1 MLPNEELISLGK
13 TGIEIPPIGVG
24 TMAWGDRFFWGYGQA
39 YSETDVKSA
48 FEASLD
54 AGVTFFDTAEIYG
67 SGLSETLLGKFLRE
81 SSRPQGTQDI
91 VVATKFFPFPWR
103 IQRSSL
109 KRALL
114 NSLKRLQIDQVDLYQ
129 VHWPFPPVPVETW
142 ASALADVV
150 EEGLTKAVG
159 VSNYNAEQM
168 QRAQKVLAKRGV
180 LLASNQVE
188 FSLIN
193 RKIEKNGLL
202 KLCQETGVTCIA
214 YCPLGRGV
222 LTGKYS
228 AKNPPTGIRSR
239 RYPSKFLERAEPLL
253 RLLHEIGQDH
263 GGRTQCQVALNWVIS
278 KGAVPIPGAKNS
290 RQAQENAG
298 ALGWSLTES
307 ELSALDKASDRLS

>member
-1 MLPNEELISLGK
+1 MLPNQEFISLGK
-13 TGIEIPPIGVG
+13 TGVEITPIGVG

-67 SGLSETLLGKFLRE
+67 SGTSETLLGNFLRE
-81 SSRPQGTQDI
+81 SSRLQGTPAI

-103 IQRSSL
+103 IRRGSL
-109 KRALL
+109 KRALQ
-114 NSLKRLQIDQVDLYQ
+114 NSLKRLQMESVDLYQ

-150 EEGLTKAVG
+150 EDGLTKAVG
-159 VSNYNAEQM
+159 VSNYNIDQM
-168 QRAQKVLAKRGV
+168 RRAQIVLAKRGV

-193 RKIEKNGLL
+193 RKIEKDGLL
-202 KLCQETGVTCIA
+202 KLCQEWGITCIA
-214 YCPLGRGV
+214 YSPLGRGI

-228 AKNPPTGIRSR
+228 LKNPPTGIRSR
-239 RYPSKFLERAEPLL
+239 RYPSRFLERVEPLIS
-253 RLLHEIGQDH
+253 LLGEIGQGH
-263 GGRTQCQVALNWVIS
+263 GGRTPGQVALNWVTC
-278 KGAVPIPGAKNS
+278 KGAVPIPGAKNAH
-290 RQAQENAG
+290 QAQENAG
-298 ALGWSLTES
+298 ALGWHLSES
-307 ELSALDKASDRLS
+307 EISALDKASDRLS